1 MPIKNNEREYRSAIE
16 IRAGDAGS
24 YIVEG
29 YACTF
34 NDPYLL
40 YSYDG
45 YEVREQI
52 DPHAFDECDMADV
65 IMQYD
70 HSGRVFAR
78 TRNNT
83 LQLSCDIKG
92 LKVRADLSGT
102 EEGKKLCDEIRGGYI
117 DRMSFGFVVKEDKRE
132 VTEDMQ
138 EGTTRVLRTI
148 TKISKLY
155 DVSAVSIP
163 ANDNTSISARALSD
177 GLIAEVKTERSKR
190 ALNILKLKLKLEGER
205 E

>member
-1 MPIKNNEREYRSAIE
+1 MPIKNNEREYRAVVE
-16 IRAGDAGS
+16 LRADDKES
-24 YIVEG
+24 YMVEG

-40 YSYDG
+40 YADDG
-45 YEVREQI
+45 YEVKEQI
-52 DPHAFDECDMADV
+52 DSDAFIQCDMSDV

-70 HSGRVFAR
+70 HEGRVFAR
-78 TRNNT
+78 TRNKT
-83 LQLSCDIKG
+83 LQLNCDDKG

-102 EEGKKLCDEIRGGYI
+102 EEGRKLCEEIRGGYI

-132 VTEDMQ
+132 IVEDVENGM
-138 EGTTRVLRTI
+138 TKVMRTI
-148 TKISKLY
+148 TQISKLY

-163 ANDNTSISARALSD
+163 ANDNTTISARNLGD
-177 GLIAEVKTERSKR
+177 GVINEIKTERSKR